1 MPFKLTILGCNSAV
15 PTVERHPTAQL
26 LNANERFFL
35 IDCGEGTQVRLKEY
49 QLNFQR
55 INHIFIS
62 HLHGDHYF
70 GLIGL
75 LSSMHLLGRNKDLH
89 IYAHQELKAIIDLQL
104 SASNT
109 ELNYPLFFHP
119 IPEANEQVLYEDE
132 KISICNVILHHT
144 IKCSGFIFR
153 EKKSK
158 RKIIKEK
165 IEEYNIPFD
174 KYNGIKEGADWIAD
188 TGEIIKNNEMTIKN
202 TLAHSF
208 AFCTDTIYNEA
219 LIEKIK
225 EIDLLYHEATFKK
238 DSAVRAKQ
246 TGHSTTYEAASIA
259 KNSSVKNLLIGHFSQ
274 RYKNVDELLIEA
286 KDTFKNTYLAE
297 SGLVL
302 DFNKLN
308 KRID

>member
-1 MPFKLTILGCNSAV
+1 MSFKLTILGCNSAV

-49 QLNFQR
+49 QLNSQR

-75 LSSMHLLGRNKDLH
+75 LCSMHLLGRNKDLH
-89 IYAHQELKAIIDLQL
+89 IYAHHELKAIIDLQL
-104 SASNT
+104 LASNT

-132 KISICNVILHHT
+132 KISISNVILNHT
-144 IKCSGFIFR
+144 IKCSGFIFK

-165 IEEYNIPFD
+165 IEQYSIPFD

-188 TGEIIKNNEMTIKN
+188 NGEIIKNNEITIKN
-202 TLAHSF
+202 SAPHSY

-219 LIEKIK
+219 LIEKFK

-238 DSAVRAKQ
+238 ELADRAKE
-246 TGHSTTYEAASIA
+246 TGHSTTYEAATIA
-259 KNSSVKNLLIGHFSQ
+259 KKSAVKNLLIGHFSQ
-274 RYKNVDELLIEA
+274 RYKNLDELLIEA
-286 KDTFKNTYLAE
+286 KETFKNTQLAE

-302 DFNKLN
+302 DFNKLSS
-308 KRID
+308 

>member
-1 MPFKLTILGCNSAV
+1 MSFKLTILGCNSAV
-15 PTVERHPTAQL
+15 PSVERHPTAQL

-35 IDCGEGTQVRLKEY
+35 IDCGEGTQVRLRQY

-75 LSSMHLLGRNKDLH
+75 ICSMHLLGRNKDLH
-89 IYAHQELKAIIDLQL
+89 IYAHQQLKAIINLQL
-104 SASNT
+104 LASNT

-119 IPEANEQVLYEDE
+119 ISEDNDQVLYEDE
-132 KISICNVILHHT
+132 KISISNVILDHT
-144 IKCSGFIFR
+144 IKCSGFIFK

-158 RKIIKEK
+158 RKIIKDK
-165 IEEYNIPFD
+165 IEQFNIPFD

-188 TGEIIKNNEMTIKN
+188 SGEVIKNKEITVEN
-202 TLAHSF
+202 TPVHSY
-208 AFCTDTIYNEA
+208 AFCTDTIYNEG

-225 EIDLLYHEATFKK
+225 GIDLLYHEATFKK
-238 DSAVRAKQ
+238 DLADRAKE
-246 TGHSTTYEAASIA
+246 TGHSTTYEAATIA
-259 KNSSVKNLLIGHFSQ
+259 KKSAVKNLLIGHFSK
-274 RYKNVDELLIEA
+274 RYKNLDELLIES
-286 KDTFKNTYLAE
+286 KVEFKNTYLAK

-302 DFNKLN
+302 DFDNFYS
-308 KRID
+308 

>member
-1 MPFKLTILGCNSAV
+1 MSFKLTILGCDSAV
-15 PTVERHPTAQL
+15 PSLERHPTAQL

-35 IDCGEGTQVRLKEY
+35 IDCGEGTQVRLREY

-75 LSSMHLLGRNKDLH
+75 ICSMHLLGRNKDLH
-89 IYAHQELKAIIDLQL
+89 IYAHHELKAIIDLQL

-119 IPEANEQVLYEDE
+119 ISEDNDQVLYEDE
-132 KISICNVILHHT
+132 KISISNVILNHT
-144 IKCSGFIFR
+144 IKCSGFIFK

-165 IEEYNIPFD
+165 IEQFNIPFD
-174 KYNGIKEGADWIAD
+174 KYNGIKEGADWISD
-188 TGEIIKNNEMTIKN
+188 SGEIIMNKEITVEN
-202 TLAHSF
+202 TPVHSY
-208 AFCTDTIYNEA
+208 AFCTDTIYNES

-225 EIDLLYHEATFKK
+225 GIDLLYHEATFKK
-238 DSAVRAKQ
+238 DLEDRAKE
-246 TGHSTTYEAASIA
+246 TGHSTTYQAATIA
-259 KNSSVKNLLIGHFSQ
+259 KKSAVKNLLIGHFSK
-274 RYKNVDELLIEA
+274 RYNNLDELLIES
-286 KDTFKNTYLAE
+286 KVKFKNTYLAK

-302 DFNKLN
+302 DFNNLSS
-308 KRID
+308 